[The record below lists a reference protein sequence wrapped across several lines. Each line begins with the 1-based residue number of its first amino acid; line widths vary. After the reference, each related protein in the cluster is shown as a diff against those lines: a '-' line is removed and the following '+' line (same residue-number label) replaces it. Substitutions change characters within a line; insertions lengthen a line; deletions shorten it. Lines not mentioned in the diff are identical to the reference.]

1 MRRKLEAKEDAAK
14 PKTLC
19 AVAGGAASMAEAVD
33 AFVADVVSAIG
44 GGPH

>member
-1 MRRKLEAKEDAAK
+1 MAGRNTMDSDTDRWTLTPQQEA
-14 PKTLC
+14 
-19 AVAGGAASMAEAVD
+19 AVNLLAV